1 MTMFSSFWM
10 ANPGGGG
17 YSVGNSMVLDDGS
30 SQNLKRTPTVNGNG
44 NNFTISF
51 WVKRGII
58 DSARQWLFVSQV
70 GFTVNYFAAFF
81 VENGGTSNAP
91 EDTLVIRNI
100 EGSSQVYT
108 SRVFRDPH
116 AWYHIVIAVDTSL
129 SESNIIKLWVNGE
142 AETLNQDPGGGGWP
156 TVGDAFKW
164 NQTEPHTIGSSTGG
178 SQGFDGYVS
187 EFVNVDGQ
195 TLTPTSFG
203 EYDTSGVW
211 RPIDLTTTIT
221 TNATGVIPTSSN
233 WDIGSTLSAGTGTL
247 DFTSGGG
254 TSAASTKLLTGDFTV
269 TFTATALND
278 ALFGVFAADERGTF
292 NSSQD
297 DGFMDSMTNSFWYDE
312 GAAGGTFYFGST
324 SEATGVAIAAGS
336 VVTITRSGSTISI
349 TDDASTVHT
358 FTGTY
363 SSTMY
368 FLGGCRNTGSQSL
381 NFDSISFDKVNQ
393 FGVNGFYFPFSDSTN
408 LGADGNYADT
418 AYTSVNFDGSNDY
431 LTRGADLTGL
441 TNGKVGS
448 CSFWFKVEGSNG
460 ANLRVMNSA
469 SSGGQFLIQRNTDNT
484 IRVRGFNAA
493 GSEILT
499 LPSSSTYTADNK
511 WHHCMASWDL
521 ANTTGH
527 LYIDGVDDLGS
538 ATTTNDTIDWTNGN
552 WYIGSDDAGSNK
564 WNGDLAELWW
574 TNEYIDLSSS
584 ANRDKFFNS
593 TTGEPVN
600 VGSDGSTPTGT
611 AALIYLSG
619 ATSTWHTN
627 DGSGGGF
634 TENGALT
641 DGSAVRSVNAND
653 FATSGSPTQSSDTP
667 TNNSATLT
675 TIDGSGATFSNGN
688 LVVGSNT
695 TNSYKGGTG
704 CIGLAPGSGSWYVEA
719 LCTGA
724 TGSNK
729 EYVFGAATN
738 DTDKSVAGYFPGS
751 ATYSNDDEHGYY
763 SGSGGI
769 VYNGSSSTGSVG
781 VYGDGNTVALRFD
794 MDETTPTCKFYV
806 NDTLKHT
813 ANLTVGKTYYPQ
825 FNTQDLNLTFTV
837 NFGATSF
844 TYTLPTG
851 HLAINTTNLYTNA
864 APAIEDGTA
873 HFQAIKWSGDNNA
886 PRSLTFSGN
895 SALPPDLMWAKRR
908 NSSKSHVLVD
918 EVRGDDGTA
927 MYSLESDSSGAELD
941 SGTTGTAGYFSS
953 LDANG
958 FTLDVASTFSNLN
971 DSGSTYVGW
980 GWKGDGTSGSSNTD
994 GSIPSTVNVNDTA
1007 GFSIVKYT
1015 STNGSGAGT
1024 VGHGQTGALD
1034 LILVKNLDNA
1044 GDNWA
1049 VYHSGN
1055 TSAPET
1061 DYLILNLVNG
1071 TADSNTFW
1079 NDTAPSSTS
1088 PFVFSVGTSG
1098 AVNDQ
1103 GAANNHIA
1111 YCFRSIPG
1119 YSAFGSYTGNAS
1131 TNGPVVL
1138 LDFKPAYIMIKR
1150 IDAAGAW
1157 YCWDNAREPYNVQ
1170 TSYIQLNSS
1179 VEEATGVN
1187 VDVLSNGLKIKS
1199 SVGNNVSGGTYIYA
1213 AFAENPFAGSSPA
1226 TAR

>member
-1 MTMFSSFWM
+1 MFGNMLMGAAGASL
-10 ANPGGGG
+10 AGGGGG

-70 GFTVNYFAAFF
+70 GGAGVNYFAAFF
-81 VENGGTSNAP
+81 VENGGTSNAA

-221 TNATGVIPTSSN
+221 TDATGVIPTSSN

-363 SSTMY
+363 SGTMY

-393 FGVNGFYFPFSDSTN
+393 FGVNGFYLPFT
-408 LGADGNYADT
+408 
-418 AYTSVNFDGSNDY
+418 
-431 LTRGADLTGL
+431 
-441 TNGKVGS
+441 
-448 CSFWFKVEGSNG
+448 
-460 ANLRVMNSA
+460 NSA
-469 SSGGQFLIQRNTDNT
+469 SLGQDYSGTSSTTVTQKNTYN
-484 IRVRGFNAA
+484 G
-493 GSEILT
+493 GSEINEGDVTELAMKFV
-499 LPSSSTYTADNK
+499 PIATATVPKIEIN
-511 WHHCMASWDL
+511 ATSR
-521 ANTTGH
+521 GFS
-527 LYIDGVDDLGS
+527 GVTVRLE
-538 ATTTNDTIDWTNGN
+538 T
-552 WYIGSDDAGSNK
+552 DAGSGTGPSGTLVT
-564 WNGDLAELWW
+564 NGEV
-574 TNEYIDLSSS
+574 TGITSSGAGLKTATFS
-584 ANRDKFFNS
+584 TAPSVTAGTTYWIVVPNTGTWGIQHDVSGTGGALGLVQS
-593 TTGEPVN
+593 TTYYSGRGIGHYVYQ
-600 VGSDGSTPTGT
+600 TGN
-611 AALIYLSG
+611 I
-619 ATSTWHTN
+619 
-627 DGSGGGF
+627 F
-634 TENGALT
+634 T
-641 DGSAVRSVNAND
+641 
-653 FATSGSPTQSSDTP
+653 TSGSPTQSSDTP
-667 TNNSATLT
+667 TNIYPTFSPLAKHPSKATL
-675 TIDGSGATFSNGN
+675 SNGN
-688 LVVGSNT
+688 KTYVSSTTSGDVGRTACSWLLPTAGKWYWEVVVDDAGVTPSMGWRSIKDLTQKLNVNSAFLFTYFSGVSGVNELNYYGSDQ
-695 TNSYKGGTG
+695 TNGTSAYG
-704 CIGLAPGSGSWYVEA
+704 NATASGFTPFVDGDVIGIAYDADNNLCWAHANGTWVDGDGTDPSATVLAEIEAGTSGSEA
-719 LCTGA
+719 FNA
-724 TGSNK
+724 
-729 EYVFGAATN
+729 
-738 DTDKSVAGYFPGS
+738 SV
-751 ATYSNDDEHGYY
+751 
-763 SGSGGI
+763 
-769 VYNGSSSTGSVG
+769 GSVG
-781 VYGDGNTVALRFD
+781 RDDIVFEAASRSVSNPWGYTVRFEEAEWGYSAPSGFSAL
-794 MDETTPTCKFYV
+794 
-806 NDTLKHT
+806 NS
-813 ANLTVGKTYYPQ
+813 ANLY
-825 FNTQDLNLTFTV
+825 
-837 NFGATSF
+837 A
-844 TYTLPTG
+844 
-851 HLAINTTNLYTNA
+851 NA

-873 HFQAIKWSGDNNA
+873 HFQATAYTGNGSDGHEINQ
-886 PRSLTFSGN
+886 SGN
-895 SALPPDLMWAKRR
+895 STFKPSLTWFKNRDVADSHALYDL
-908 NSSKSHVLVD
+908 
-918 EVRGDDGTA
+918 VRGITKRL
-927 MYSLESDSSGAELD
+927 YSNSDAAES
-941 SGTTGTAGYFSS
+941 TTTHVASF
-953 LDANG
+953 DADG
-958 FTLDVASTFSNLN
+958 FTVNADTQVNG
-971 DSGSTYVGW
+971 SGDGMIAW
-980 GWKGDGTSGSSNTD
+980 QWNGDGTSGSSNTD
-994 GSIPSTVNVNDTA
+994 GSITSTVNVNDTA
-1007 GFSIVKYT
+1007 GFAIVKWT
-1015 STNGSGAGT
+1015 GTGANGT
-1024 VGHGQTGALD
+1024 IGHGMSAAPD
-1034 LILVKNLDNA
+1034 LIIGRNYQDA
-1044 GDNWA
+1044 GNRWN
-1049 VYHSGN
+1049 VYHSKN

-1061 DYLILNLVNG
+1061 DYLTLNTTAA
-1071 TADSNTFW
+1071 TADDATVW
-1079 NDTAPSSTS
+1079 NDTAPTAS
-1088 PFVFSVGTSG
+1088 VFSVGTSG
-1098 AVNDQ
+1098 
-1103 GAANNHIA
+1103 HINQSSKTCFA

-1119 YSAFGSYTGNAS
+1119 YSAFGSYEGNS
-1131 TNGPVVL
+1131 SSDGSLIL
-1138 LDFKPAYIMIKR
+1138 LDFKPAFVMAKC
-1150 IDAAGAW
+1150 IDTAGTQW
-1157 YCWDNAREPYNVQ
+1157 VMHDNARDPDNV
-1170 TSYIQLNSS
+1170 
-1179 VEEATGVN
+1179 
-1187 VDVLSNGLKIKS
+1187 
-1199 SVGNNVSGGTYIYA
+1199 VSGRLFADAASTESNNTWVDFGSNFFKWRLSSQDSNNSTNGTYIYA